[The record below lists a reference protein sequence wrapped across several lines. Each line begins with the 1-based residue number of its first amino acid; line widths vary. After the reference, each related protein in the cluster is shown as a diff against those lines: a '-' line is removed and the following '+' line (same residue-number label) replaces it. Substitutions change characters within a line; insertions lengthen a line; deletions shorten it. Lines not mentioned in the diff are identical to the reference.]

1 MPFAAEAAA
10 IPGRHHYQTRQ
21 RVQAA
26 CGLLMDRSLSIV
38 QVAERLGYP
47 DAFTFSKQFK
57 RVMGQSP
64 SSYRRW

>member
-1 MPFAAEAAA
+1 
-10 IPGRHHYQTRQ
+10 
-21 RVQAA
+21 
-26 CGLLMDRSLSIV
+26 MDRSLSIV